1 MASGTIDRNEKSTW
15 TGSVETTGIAVPT
28 VSLILSLTYA
38 CTVFLGAFL
47 LFLVQPLLGKFIL
60 PWFGGSPAVWTTA
73 MLVFQVLL
81 FGGYLYAHLMSRL
94 PMLWQGML
102 HTLLLLAAIALLPIA
117 PGADWKPTT
126 AEWPTLRIIGLLTA
140 CVGLPY
146 FLLSATGPLIQS
158 WHGKTHAGRS
168 PYRLYALSN
177 VGSLLA
183 LLAYPLAFER
193 MFSKTAQSNVW
204 SVSFALFAVA
214 CSGCAMLVW
223 RSAAESAANRAGSVD
238 EASVAKP
245 GSHQIGLWF
254 GLAATASVL
263 LLATTNQVCLDVAV
277 VPFLWVVPLA
287 LYLLTFILC
296 FDGERWYHR
305 RVFGPPAVILLGGA
319 CLLALIVSGLTLPM
333 QLLIYFGALFAC
345 CMVCHGELVKL
356 KPHSKY
362 VTLFYLTISAGGAA
376 GGMFVAILAP
386 LLFAGYFE
394 LYLGA
399 LAFGLLFLT
408 VVGSEAQWIRT
419 RMAMVVTTAT
429 LLLGGL
435 GLSYAGQHQPG
446 TLTVVRNFYGVL
458 SVNETKNLATNEP
471 QVRLV
476 HGRIVHGVQF
486 STSEKQLWPTSYYG
500 RGSGVGRL
508 LMTHHPESP
517 RHVGVV
523 GLGIGTLAAYGRPGD
538 RLRFYEIN
546 PAVAELAQRHFTF
559 LKKCQ
564 ADTEIVLGDARLV
577 MERESPQLF
586 DVLVLDAFSGD
597 GIPVHLL
604 TREAGEVYLRHLK
617 PDGVL
622 AFHIT
627 NAYFDL
633 RPVLAGLAQEL
644 EMSHVTV
651 SRDATPK
658 AETSISTWMLLSR
671 NPATLKAAL
680 GKLTSFDTKQ
690 PLIFW
695 TDDRNN
701 LIEVLSSHLGV
712 TGIPACDQA
721 ALRG

>member
-1 MASGTIDRNEKSTW
+1 MANGTIDREERSSWAGTI
-15 TGSVETTGIAVPT
+15 ETTSLTVPAVG
-28 VSLILSLTYA
+28 SILSLSYA
-38 CTVFLGAFL
+38 STVFLGAFL

-94 PMLWQGML
+94 PLRWQGVL
-102 HTLLLLAAIALLPIA
+102 HVLLLLAAMATLPIA
-117 PGADWKPTT
+117 PGTDWKPTT
-126 AEWPTLRIIGLLTA
+126 TGWPTLRIVGLLTA

-193 MFSKTAQSNVW
+193 MLSKTAQSDVW
-204 SVSFALFAVA
+204 SISFVVFAIV
-214 CSGCAMLVW
+214 CSGCAILAW
-223 RSAAESAANRAGSVD
+223 RSSAESAADRAGSLD
-238 EASVAKP
+238 EASAAKP
-245 GSHQIGLWF
+245 NAHQIGLWF

-305 RVFGPPAVILLGGA
+305 RIFGSLAVILLGLA
-319 CLLALIVSGLTLPM
+319 CLLAVTFSTITLIL
-333 QLLIYFGALFAC
+333 QLLTYFGALFAS

-362 VTLFYLTISAGGAA
+362 LTLFYLTISAGGAA

-394 LYLGA
+394 LYFGA
-399 LAFGLLFLT
+399 LAFGLLLLA
-408 VVGSEAQWIRT
+408 VIGGEAQWIRPRT
-419 RMAMVVTTAT
+419 AWVATTAT
-429 LLLGGL
+429 LLLSWL
-435 GLSYAGQHQPG
+435 GLSYVGQGLPG
-446 TLTVVRNFYGVL
+446 TLAVVRNFYGVL
-458 SVNETKNLATNEP
+458 TVQEVKNHATGEP
-471 QVRLV
+471 QVQLV
-476 HGRIVHGVQF
+476 HGRVIHGFQF
-486 STSEKQLWPTSYYG
+486 STSAKHLWPTTYYG

-508 LMTHHPESP
+508 LATHRPESP
-517 RHVGVV
+517 RQVGVV

-559 LKKCQ
+559 LKECQ
-564 ADTEIVLGDARLV
+564 ADTAIALGDARLV
-577 MERESPQLF
+577 LERESPQQF

-627 NAYFDL
+627 NNFFDL

-644 EMSHVTV
+644 ELAHVIV
-651 SRDATPK
+651 AGSATPK
-658 AETSISTWMLLSR
+658 AGTVNSTWGLLSR
-671 NPATLKAAL
+671 DQATLTAAL
-680 GKLTSFDTKQ
+680 GKLTSSDSNR
-690 PLIFW
+690 PPIVW

-701 LIEVLSSHLGV
+701 LIEVLSS
-712 TGIPACDQA
+712 QSSN
-721 ALRG
+721 

>member
-1 MASGTIDRNEKSTW
+1 MANETINREGGTSWSRTLEGTRL
-15 TGSVETTGIAVPT
+15 AVPAT
-28 VSLILSLTYA
+28 GLMLSICYA
-38 CTVFLGAFL
+38 STVFLSAFL

-94 PMLWQGML
+94 SMRWQGTL
-102 HTLLLLAAIALLPIA
+102 HMLLLLAAMAMLPIA
-117 PGADWKPTT
+117 PGTDWKPTVT
-126 AEWPTLRIIGLLTA
+126 EWPTLRIVGLLTV

-158 WHGKTHAGRS
+158 WHGRTHAGRS

-193 MFSKTAQSNVW
+193 MFSKSAQSDIW
-204 SVSFALFAVA
+204 SVSFALFAVV
-214 CSGCAMLVW
+214 CSGCAVLAW
-223 RSAAESAANRAGSVD
+223 RSSIESAANRADSLD
-238 EASVAKP
+238 EMSVAKP

-277 VPFLWVVPLA
+277 VPFLWVAPLA

-305 RVFGPPAVILLGGA
+305 RIFGPLAVILLGLA
-319 CLLALIVSGLTLPM
+319 CFLAVTASSSSLVR
-333 QLLIYFGALFAC
+333 QLLIYFGALFAS

-356 KPHSKY
+356 KPHPKY
-362 VTLFYLTISAGGAA
+362 LTLFYLTISAGGAA

-399 LAFGLLFLT
+399 LAFGLLFLA
-408 VVGSEAQWIRT
+408 VIGGEAEWIRPRT
-419 RMAMVVTTAT
+419 AMVAATAM
-429 LLLGGL
+429 LLLSCL
-435 GLSYAGQHQPG
+435 GLSYGGQRLPG
-446 TLTVVRNFYGVL
+446 TLAVARNFYGVL
-458 SVNETKNLATNEP
+458 KVEEKKNLATGEP
-471 QVRLV
+471 QVQLV
-476 HGRIVHGVQF
+476 HGGVIHGIQF
-486 STSEKQLWPTSYYG
+486 STSEKRLWPTAYYG

-508 LMTHHPESP
+508 LATHRIESP

-538 RLRFYEIN
+538 RLRLYEIN
-546 PAVAELAQRHFTF
+546 PAVVEMAQRHFTF
-559 LKKCQ
+559 LKECR
-564 ADTEIVLGDARLV
+564 ADTEIALGDARLV
-577 MERESPQLF
+577 LERESPQQF

-622 AFHIT
+622 AFHVT
-627 NAYFDL
+627 NIHFDL
-633 RPVLAGLAQEL
+633 RPVLAGLAREL
-644 EMSHVTV
+644 QMAHVIV
-651 SRDATPK
+651 AASATPK
-658 AETSISTWMLLSR
+658 AGTFSSIWGLLSR
-671 NPATLKAAL
+671 DQTSLKAAL
-680 GKLTSFDTKQ
+680 GKRTSFNSEQ
-690 PLIFW
+690 PHIVW
-695 TDDRNN
+695 TDDHNN
-701 LIEVLSSHLGV
+701 LIDVLSSHS
-712 TGIPACDQA
+712 IN
-721 ALRG
+721 

>member
-1 MASGTIDRNEKSTW
+1 MANGTIDQEGDSSW
-15 TGSVETTGIAVPT
+15 SGSVETTSLTAPAVG
-28 VSLILSLTYA
+28 SILSLCYA
-38 CTVFLGAFL
+38 STIFLSAFL

-94 PMLWQGML
+94 SLRSQGKL
-102 HTLLLLAAIALLPIA
+102 HIMLLLTALAMLPIA
-117 PGADWKPTT
+117 PAADWKPTAT
-126 AEWPTLRIIGLLTA
+126 EWPTLRIVGLLTA

-183 LLAYPLAFER
+183 LVAYPLAFER
-193 MFSKTAQSNVW
+193 MFSKTAQSDIW

-214 CSGCAMLVW
+214 CSGCAIFAW
-223 RSAAESAANRAGSVD
+223 RSAAESASNQAGSIN
-238 EASVAKP
+238 EALAVKP
-245 GSHQIGLWF
+245 DSHQIGLWF
-254 GLAATASVL
+254 GLAMTASVL

-305 RVFGPPAVILLGGA
+305 RVFGPLAVILLGLA
-319 CLLALIVSGLTLPM
+319 CLLAVTASSNSLIR
-333 QLLIYFGALFAC
+333 QLLIYFGALFAS

-356 KPHSKY
+356 KPHPKY
-362 VTLFYLTISAGGAA
+362 LTLFYLTISAGGAA

-399 LAFGLLFLT
+399 LAFGLLF
-408 VVGSEAQWIRT
+408 VAVIGGEAQWIRART
-419 RMAMVVTTAT
+419 AMVAATAM
-429 LLLGGL
+429 LLVSCL
-435 GLSYAGQHQPG
+435 GLSYGGQRLPG
-446 TLTVVRNFYGVL
+446 ILAVSRNFYGVL
-458 SVNETKNLATNEP
+458 KVEEAKNLATGEP
-471 QVRLV
+471 QVQLV
-476 HGRIVHGVQF
+476 HGGVIHGVQF
-486 STSEKQLWPTSYYG
+486 STSKKRLLPTAYYG
-500 RGSGVGRL
+500 RGSGIGQL
-508 LMTHHPESP
+508 LATHHLKSP

-538 RLRFYEIN
+538 RLRLYEIN
-546 PAVAELAQRHFTF
+546 PAVVEMAQQHFTF
-559 LKKCQ
+559 LRECK
-564 ADTEIVLGDARLV
+564 ADTEIALGDARLV
-577 MERESPQLF
+577 LERESPQQF

-622 AFHIT
+622 AFHVT
-627 NAYFDL
+627 NIHFDL
-633 RPVLAGLAQEL
+633 RPVLAGLADEL
-644 EMSHVTV
+644 KVAHVIFTA
-651 SRDATPK
+651 SATPK
-658 AETSISTWMLLSR
+658 AGTFHSVWGLLSR
-671 NPATLKAAL
+671 DEASLKAAL
-680 GKLTSFDTKQ
+680 GARMSSDSKQ
-690 PLIFW
+690 PPIVW

-701 LIEVLSSHLGV
+701 LIDVLSSQS
-712 TGIPACDQA
+712 TD
-721 ALRG
+721 